1 MIRLPGRITKSG
13 KPRTLPIFA
22 GDMMDFLQAEKVR
35 HDDFYRDC
43 KLVFSRNGN
52 PIKDFRA
59 EWARHVNVLAV
70 LI

>member
-1 MIRLPGRITKSG
+1 
-13 KPRTLPIFA
+13 
-22 GDMMDFLQAEKVR
+22 MMDFLQAEKVR

-52 PIKDFRA
+52 PIKDFRG